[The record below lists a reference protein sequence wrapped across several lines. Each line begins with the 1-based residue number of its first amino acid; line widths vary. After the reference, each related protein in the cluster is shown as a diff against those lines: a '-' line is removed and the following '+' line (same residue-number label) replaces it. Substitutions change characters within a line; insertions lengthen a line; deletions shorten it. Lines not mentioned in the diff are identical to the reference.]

1 MDPSQKITISQ
12 ISNDIVTI
20 KSFDLN
26 LIKWQQ
32 EYNEKLGLTEAKDTD
47 ENIIDL
53 PLHPETLKIEL
64 DHYKEYVEKLNVN
77 YIALGTKLK
86 FLITILDDPPKNI
99 EQGEVEKLVRS
110 NFLLQ
115 QELKHSKS
123 NIEALKSTIS
133 KLNYLNDKSRQALN
147 IRIDEITKILD
158 DIHEKESELN
168 EINAILKRYTST
180 LTPEESIA
188 ILNKQSKELS
198 DINQMIDIKRD
209 SIAELT
215 YQLDD
220 QQQEIDELEKK
231 LQIVEAQA
239 KEAVEKSKLRDE
251 NVEERFL
258 WYTQTTESCNNMFGI
273 EDITF
278 DYEAQI
284 KVAYITKDQLII
296 QLEPLTQRVSKVLIN
311 NDKIKVND
319 LEAMVKGVHIKDV
332 GSTIIFEVLARL
344 VGL

>member
-1 MDPSQKITISQ
+1 MDPLQKATISQ
-12 ISNDIVTI
+12 ISN
-20 KSFDLN
+20 KN
-26 LIKWQQ
+26 
-32 EYNEKLGLTEAKDTD
+32 AD
-47 ENIIDL
+47 ENIVNL

-86 FLITILDDPPKNI
+86 FLVTILDDPPKNI
-99 EQGEVEKLVRS
+99 EQSEVEKLVRS

-133 KLNYLNDKSRQALN
+133 KLNYLNEKSRQALN
-147 IRIDEITKILD
+147 IRIEEITKILD

-168 EINAILKRYTST
+168 EINTILKRYTST

-251 NVEERFL
+251 NVEERYL
-258 WYTQTTESCNNMFGI
+258 WYTQTTKSCNNMFGI

-278 DYEAQI
+278 DYETQI
-284 KVAYITKDQLII
+284 QVTYITKDQLTI
-296 QLEPLTQRVSKVLIN
+296 QLEPLTQRVSKILVN

-319 LEAMVKGVHIKDV
+319 LDAMVKGVHIKDV

-344 VGL
+344 EGL